1 MKKVLLTFLGV
12 FIVFG
17 TLKAFNGGEKRICVQ
32 CDVGFRYA
40 IPADSLM
47 DYEVLADVD
56 DEESLLVEYVSGNE
70 RIWEDVEERPEFPGG
85 DRALSHYLKQ
95 NIRYPKASHDN
106 NSQGRVDVR
115 FVINTDGTIQDVE
128 VVKSSGDYFLDKEAV
143 RLVKSMPKWK
153 PGRINA
159 KPVCVKYVLPVNF
172 RLQ

>member
-17 TLKAFNGGEKRICVQ
+17 TLKAFNGGEKRNCVQ
-32 CDVGFRYA
+32 CDVGFRHA

-47 DYEVLADVD
+47 DYEVLTDVD
-56 DEESLLVEYVSGNE
+56 DEESLLVEHTSGNE
-70 RIWEDVEERPEFPGG
+70 RIWEDVEECPEFPGG
-85 DRALSHYLKQ
+85 DRALSHYLLQ
-95 NIRYPKASHDN
+95 NIRYPKVSRDN

-159 KPVCVKYVLPVNF
+159 KPVCVRYVLPVNF